1 MKSRTDYLL
10 TNQCSRIRTRI
21 EQYNVRTL
29 YQKGRLAQ
37 LNKIMGEYE
46 LAVLGVSEVR
56 WNGSGTTETTNGNV
70 FVYSGM
76 PNAGDDHIR
85 GVGILINKNIRGA
98 LLEWNPV
105 SERIIIARI
114 QTELRKISIV
124 QCYAPTGNAE
134 PVEKEAFY
142 SL

>member
-134 PVEKEAFY
+134 PVEKEPFY